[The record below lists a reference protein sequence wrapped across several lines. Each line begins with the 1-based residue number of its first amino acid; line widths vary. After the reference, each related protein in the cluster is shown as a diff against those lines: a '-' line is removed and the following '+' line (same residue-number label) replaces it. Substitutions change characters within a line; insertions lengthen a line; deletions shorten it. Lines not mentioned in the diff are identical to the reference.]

1 MCFVSFLGEFIAG
14 RPFYS
19 KDNASA
25 LNFAVQEDDKFD
37 AYSTSL
43 FFPPVHVFCVF
54 SWAVYCREA
63 LLHEDVTSQ
72 HRHKY
77 KDVPNNSK
85 IYQSNI

>member
-25 LNFAVQEDDKFD
+25 SALSFAVQEDDKFD

-63 LLHEDVTSQ
+63 VLHEDVTS
-72 HRHKY
+72 
-77 KDVPNNSK
+77 
-85 IYQSNI
+85 